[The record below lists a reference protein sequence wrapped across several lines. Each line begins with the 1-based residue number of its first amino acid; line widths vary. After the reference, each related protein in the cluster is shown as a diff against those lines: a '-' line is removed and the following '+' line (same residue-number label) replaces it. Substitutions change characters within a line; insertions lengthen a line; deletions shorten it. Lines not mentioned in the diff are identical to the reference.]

1 MASRLNGLTAP
12 FCATI
17 HAGHYRGRRICGMT
31 TGQGADTGLG
41 PVHIGDGAADP
52 VPSLPRKRPAPPRQF
67 EDLLVREPTA
77 TTPSVL
83 D

>member
-1 MASRLNGLTAP
+1 
-12 FCATI
+12 
-17 HAGHYRGRRICGMT
+17 MT